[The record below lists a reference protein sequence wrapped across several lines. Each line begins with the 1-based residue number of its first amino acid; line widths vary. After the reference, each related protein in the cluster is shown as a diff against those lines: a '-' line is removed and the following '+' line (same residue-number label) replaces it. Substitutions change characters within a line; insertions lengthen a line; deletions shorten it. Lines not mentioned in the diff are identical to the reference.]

1 MPAFRHV
8 LVPVVTAALLL
19 AACGDDDDAATTTDA
34 SAEDGG
40 SEADRPTVVVTTSM
54 LGDIVENLVG
64 DQAEVVTV
72 MPAGADPHDF
82 QASAQQANQIRQA
95 DALIVNGAGF
105 EEGLLDVIESAEG
118 DGVATFEVI
127 SAVDSIEFGEGGHGH
142 DDEDGHSDEEEAH
155 EEEDGHEHDGA
166 DPHFFLDPVRTATAA
181 AGIGDFLAE
190 AVEAIDAD
198 ALEGSVTAYV
208 EELEALHDEVEA
220 ALADIDD
227 DRRVLVTN
235 HDSFGYF
242 ADRYDFEIVGTVIPS
257 GSTTDGANAGDLARL
272 AQLIRE
278 EGVPAIFSDTSAGE
292 GLAGTLADEVGGDVA
307 VVELFT
313 ESLGQDGSGGETY
326 VEMIR
331 ANAQSIAGAL
341 A

>member
-1 MPAFRHV
+1 MHPFRNA
-8 LVPVVTAALLL
+8 LVPFVASALLL
-19 AACGDDDDAATTTDA
+19 AACGDDDGTATTTDA

-40 SEADRPTVVVTTSM
+40 GGATSRPTVVVTSSV

-82 QASAQQANQIRQA
+82 QASAQQANQIREA

-105 EEGLLDVIESAEG
+105 EAGLLDVVESAEG
-118 DGVATFEVI
+118 DGVATFEAI
-127 SAVDSIEFGEGGHGH
+127 SAVDRIEFGESAQ
-142 DDEDGHSDEEEAH
+142 DDADDH
-155 EEEDGHEHDGA
+155 EEEDEHGDGA
-166 DPHFFLDPVRTATAA
+166 DPHFFLDPVRTVAA
-181 AGIGDFLAE
+181 AEGIGDFLSE
-190 AVEAIDAD
+190 TVEGIDAD
-198 ALEGSVTAYV
+198 ALERSVTAYV

-220 ALADIDD
+220 ALAGIDD

-235 HDSFGYF
+235 HDAFGDF

-257 GSTTDGANAGDLARL
+257 GSTAAGADAGDLARL
-272 AQLIRE
+272 ADLIRD
-278 EGVPAIFSDTSAGE
+278 EGVPAIFADTSAGG
-292 GLAGTLADEVGGDVA
+292 GLAQTLASEVGADVA

-326 VEMIR
+326 VEMVR
-331 ANAQSIAGAL
+331 ANAQSIVAAL